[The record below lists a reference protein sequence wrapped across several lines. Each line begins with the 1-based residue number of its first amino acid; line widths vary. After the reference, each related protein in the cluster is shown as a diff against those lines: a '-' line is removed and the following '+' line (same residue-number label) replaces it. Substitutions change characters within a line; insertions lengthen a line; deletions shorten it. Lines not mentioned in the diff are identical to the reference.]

1 MPDPIKDLYSSLKST
16 KLFLDENDF
25 RQQLSKNPK
34 EVFDVVSKGKSTS
47 GLFIDYDDFENATGL
62 KKKNS
67 EKVSEDGGKDGTS
80 EVPLVS
86 GKPSK
91 GFEGLKPAKVQ
102 PVKVEV
108 PKQLREEEVK
118 IPKQVA
124 GAKVT
129 DEGQSYVS
137 NLVSS
142 LDRGFYKNLIG
153 NPVKGLGTLVEMG
166 TSAMTGGRVKE
177 GPVSD
182 ALMRFGNWF
191 NNAIDEVAPQDPEFK
206 NSLSDQFGQALG
218 QVGSLVLTGGVGAGG
233 RGAAIAEQAIPK
245 TATTVAGKIAA
256 KAAPTLRGVKE
267 LTKELAT
274 PASISAGLT
283 VGQSEFERAKEAGAT
298 DEQAFEAFYKNAA
311 VGSVLEK
318 IPVMQFLKRFNNATS
333 GGVANYIKTKGVA
346 GITGGLEE
354 ATTEVLQQIYANKT
368 AQDIYN
374 INQNIFEGLTES
386 GGIGFGV
393 GFLLNAM
400 GAQAKTLRRQGKEQE
415 AQTLENQEQE
425 FKAKAE
431 GVPPAPPGAAPVVEE
446 SVVDK
451 LEKRYN
457 ELVEIV
463 NSQERKVG
471 QPKTKEELEI
481 GNVLQR
487 LDELKAEEEATA
499 EVAPQVPAA
508 PAKAEVVSIDE
519 KETIRQMK
527 PFTDEMAN
535 IERKFENRGLKI
547 DTDYDNEI
555 IVTDRQGNIL
565 DPEEIPS
572 DIADLA
578 AAYEQATM
586 KLGEFDQVAREKALA
601 ESRKVEEVV
610 GEEVAPQ
617 VPAAPKVEPV
627 RQLGTG
633 ANVYFE
639 NDKYRVNDYKDKTLL
654 NVQGTGDAG
663 VIANLEFSTPDE
675 AVSVAKT
682 LNSLYP
688 QGVPEAVLLD
698 KVVEDIKTGKYK
710 EQIVGE
716 EAAPQVP
723 AAPITKEEIKT
734 EEDAIPEPS
743 PEGLLQPQQ
752 ERIGEEGGER
762 RGVESPVERL
772 AATQKSKTEAAQKE
786 VEKRLKKYAA
796 PEGKQT
802 EVNKLVNEVYKFN
815 NQRRG
820 RLGLK
825 STEGLKRRNELLIE
839 AKRLGFETR
848 VDSEGRIK
856 VKGAKAIDKSYSN
869 MAIDKNFVPLEQR
882 GQKIKNLFDR
892 INGLADAYG
901 YDFGFFMPN
910 VIVGADGRKMDN
922 RQIKN
927 ALQDLNN
934 GIPSKG
940 ANAILNSLQEMA
952 ESGYIEVRVGQ
963 DVTRLPI
970 DEYFNELEKDAKERD
985 IELALS
991 QELDTLP
998 ERYLVK
1004 WVEEMAD
1011 EQSFEKEEYEP
1022 TTEEAEAEG
1031 GKERETAATREQAI
1045 REAKRGAVPPLR
1057 RGAPTAKRGEEIK
1070 EEVVPPVP
1078 PTPPKPEEEEEY
1090 VPEEK
1095 DKSLLNRLYTAKNIP
1110 EEARIGFEREG
1121 LRYQTKSQKE
1131 AELVAKG
1138 VIDELGIDEA
1148 LNLANSFEFDGDVN
1162 SLIYAESLNRLA
1174 EMEKQAK
1181 TKEEKQAL
1189 AKRFAEVGI
1198 QYGEKSQYG
1207 GRFNAA
1213 INYFYQK
1220 SPLGIVIME
1229 NIKREEETELDAL
1242 KQELEGKKAEPSI
1255 RTSEA
1260 KVQAARQKRAALKEK
1275 YKKGKGGGLTLTTGG
1290 LTKEGI
1296 EYVGELAVTYIQE
1309 GVANVEV
1316 IIQRI
1321 FLDLKDVMGKSIDEE
1336 TAKQVEGEVRK
1347 TFKET
1352 KGKSVLNRIRKRL
1365 EKLSKKK
1372 QDEVVRKSFN
1382 QIIESGGLEYDDFRK
1397 IIAEVTGY
1405 PELTEQEQAR
1415 FIELVTKTNVVERMA
1430 EKAREDRTEQ
1440 SLRDFRNAE
1449 IEAGKAARELNQL
1462 IWNKPDIVKR
1472 LTSIMQLSTLG
1483 IPALINNPIY
1493 NIWNQATLRLPVGLF
1508 NDLVDRGI
1516 TLAAQ
1521 ATGTEYQRE
1530 YNVLGTQKEFFKKLG
1545 FGTKE
1550 SIEQLVTGLN
1560 RQDYIQKEVGGQK
1573 IQPLQAAK
1581 DLWASFTGK
1590 KKLTT
1595 AQTWDKAIQATAGV
1609 PAEAIARTLN
1619 IGDKPQRFAAEG
1631 AQAAAFA
1638 KSFGLKDL
1646 DYKLFI
1652 EFPREEAYRMYK
1664 SQGLSDAEAAK
1675 KADYIKDVIIK
1686 EGQRATFQQDNL
1698 VNTALSA
1705 VFNTV
1710 FGKGEE
1716 TGLANLVKATT
1727 VSPYIKIP
1735 TNAFWSYYNLVNPEI
1750 ALLQSFA
1757 HGGRAFYLNK
1767 AGEENKAKL
1776 ALRESRY
1783 WLAHAV
1789 TGMAMKAVVIALVKA
1804 AVYNAG
1810 SDEEESK
1817 REREGKAF
1825 YEGQGTVNIDKLNA
1839 VLSGQ
1844 DPTKVTTGLLIPN
1857 RWFGQWGT
1865 VGNAIARK
1873 YENMTPEQRKTEADY
1888 YDFMLGE
1895 LSTDVL
1901 QELEQGVFANT
1912 SSLLSYLNTGNP
1924 NRYLV
1929 NTLNMF
1935 TNIVHPAALAQISR
1949 AKIPNYTTQ
1958 KADTFLKELE
1968 NSMLARSSFIRELT
1982 GKYPPSKISI
1992 WGEPI
1997 QKQGGTIQKLFNITR
2012 VNKDMFARPLY
2023 DDAKKYNDINFFPP
2037 AVTSSLNGKQLTVD
2051 QTRVLQ
2057 EFVGAARKARIAPYV
2072 NDSAKIEGYNVLY
2085 SELTD
2090 PEDKKKVLNYLYEV
2104 GRLDGLSKFYNQYK
2118 DLKPKEKPD
2127 DFLKELQF
2135 DLFKTL
2141 QKYKKKE

>member
-34 EVFDVVSKGKSTS
+34 EVFDVVSKGKLTS
-47 GLFIDYDDFENATGL
+47 GLFIDYDDFENVTGL

-67 EKVSEDGGKDGTS
+67 EKVSEDGGKAGTS

-91 GFEGLKPAKVQ
+91 GFEGLKPAKIQ
-102 PVKVEV
+102 PVKVEI
-108 PKQLREEEVK
+108 PKQLKEEEVK

-166 TSAMTGGRVKE
+166 TSAMTGGKVKE

-400 GAQAKTLRRQGKEQE
+400 GAQAKTLRQQGKEQE

-431 GVPPAPPGAAPVVEE
+431 GAPAPAAPPPPAAPTVEE
-446 SVVDK
+446 I
-451 LEKRYN
+451 
-457 ELVEIV
+457 VE
-463 NSQERKVG
+463 
-471 QPKTKEELEI
+471 TKAI
-481 GNVLQR
+481 P
-487 LDELKAEEEATA
+487 
-499 EVAPQVPAA
+499 EVAPQVPA
-508 PAKAEVVSIDE
+508 
-519 KETIRQMK
+519 T
-527 PFTDEMAN
+527 
-535 IERKFENRGLKI
+535 
-547 DTDYDNEI
+547 
-555 IVTDRQGNIL
+555 
-565 DPEEIPS
+565 
-572 DIADLA
+572 
-578 AAYEQATM
+578 
-586 KLGEFDQVAREKALA
+586 
-601 ESRKVEEVV
+601 
-610 GEEVAPQ
+610 
-617 VPAAPKVEPV
+617 PKVEPV

-639 NDKYRVNDYKDKTLL
+639 NDKYRVNDYKGKTLL

-663 VIANLEFSTPDE
+663 VIANLEFNTPDE

-716 EAAPQVP
+716 EVAPQVP
-723 AAPITKEEIKT
+723 AAPIEEELPFGETAPREVKETKEETNIKKRALNIEPLNPLVEVMQYFISGGKINPSALEEFFGKETRTGMGKINVEERRSRTSLTDNKAPSIDELAEKLTGVDRT
-734 EEDAIPEPS
+734 EQFREFRDAIEEALKNFSGTKQMSEELVRDYDIDYLKQKRLAELEDINKEVEDETRLFVSQIPEAQQEEILRVLDKFRDNQGFINWRAIAGEYESGFEPILLELSEPSQKIIEDAIKQIQETGRISGISTEALPVTAEEKAKETVKPKQDAIPEPS

-786 VEKRLKKYAA
+786 V
-796 PEGKQT
+796 
-802 EVNKLVNEVYKFN
+802 
-815 NQRRG
+815 
-820 RLGLK
+820 
-825 STEGLKRRNELLIE
+825 
-839 AKRLGFETR
+839 
-848 VDSEGRIK
+848 
-856 VKGAKAIDKSYSN
+856 
-869 MAIDKNFVPLEQR
+869 
-882 GQKIKNLFDR
+882 
-892 INGLADAYG
+892 
-901 YDFGFFMPN
+901 
-910 VIVGADGRKMDN
+910 
-922 RQIKN
+922 
-927 ALQDLNN
+927 
-934 GIPSKG
+934 
-940 ANAILNSLQEMA
+940 
-952 ESGYIEVRVGQ
+952 
-963 DVTRLPI
+963 
-970 DEYFNELEKDAKERD
+970 
-985 IELALS
+985 
-991 QELDTLP
+991 
-998 ERYLVK
+998 
-1004 WVEEMAD
+1004 
-1011 EQSFEKEEYEP
+1011 
-1022 TTEEAEAEG
+1022 
-1031 GKERETAATREQAI
+1031 
-1045 REAKRGAVPPLR
+1045 
-1057 RGAPTAKRGEEIK
+1057 
-1070 EEVVPPVP
+1070 VPPVP
-1078 PTPPKPEEEEEY
+1078 PTLPKPEGEEEY
-1090 VPEEK
+1090 VPKEK
-1095 DKSLLNRLYTAKNIP
+1095 DKALLNRLYTAKNIP

-1189 AKRFAEVGI
+1189 AKKFAEVGI

-1229 NIKREEETELDAL
+1229 NIKREEEFAKFSKNKEKSWKEAFDILKTELDAL
-1242 KQELEGKKAEPSI
+1242 KQELEGKKAEPLI

-1415 FIELVTKTNVVERMA
+1415 FIELVTKTNAVERMA

-1968 NSMLARSSFIRELT
+1968 NSMLTRSSFIRELT

>member
-47 GLFIDYDDFENATGL
+47 GLFIDYDDFENVTGL

-86 GKPSK
+86 EKPSK
-91 GFEGLKPAKVQ
+91 GFEGLKPAKIQ
-102 PVKVEV
+102 PVKVGI
-108 PKQLREEEVK
+108 PKQLKEEEVK

-191 NNAIDEVAPQDPEFK
+191 NNAIDEVAPQDTEFK

-400 GAQAKTLRRQGKEQE
+400 GAQAKTLRQQGKEQE

-425 FKAKAE
+425 FKARAE
-431 GVPPAPPGAAPVVEE
+431 GVPSPAAPPP
-446 SVVDK
+446 
-451 LEKRYN
+451 
-457 ELVEIV
+457 
-463 NSQERKVG
+463 
-471 QPKTKEELEI
+471 P
-481 GNVLQR
+481 
-487 LDELKAEEEATA
+487 
-499 EVAPQVPAA
+499 PAA
-508 PAKAEVVSIDE
+508 PAVEVTAEEVTPKEKYRVEYFNPEKGEMTHSFFDTREEGDKFTSSLTEQQKSKGVQAYFQETIEPSLKIEEVVTETPKAPEVKAE
-519 KETIRQMK
+519 
-527 PFTDEMAN
+527 
-535 IERKFENRGLKI
+535 G
-547 DTDYDNEI
+547 
-555 IVTDRQGNIL
+555 
-565 DPEEIPS
+565 
-572 DIADLA
+572 
-578 AAYEQATM
+578 
-586 KLGEFDQVAREKALA
+586 
-601 ESRKVEEVV
+601 V

-617 VPAAPKVEPV
+617 VPAAPE
-627 RQLGTG
+627 
-633 ANVYFE
+633 
-639 NDKYRVNDYKDKTLL
+639 
-654 NVQGTGDAG
+654 
-663 VIANLEFSTPDE
+663 IE
-675 AVSVAKT
+675 AKKADIERRRKEE
-682 LNSLYP
+682 LNSDKSFEGNRTQANSLRLP
-688 QGVPEAVLLD
+688 NNVLTKGEYVQINNVNISQD
-698 KVVEDIKTGKYK
+698 TTMPDYRTGKYK
-710 EQIVGE
+710 VQMISVDVNGRDGIVTLSDGNEIITPKISDLINAKYDAELAALGVGE

-1031 GKERETAATREQAI
+1031 GKESETAATREQAI

-1078 PTPPKPEEEEEY
+1078 PTPPKPKEEEGYESRER
-1090 VPEEK
+1090 
-1095 DKSLLNRLYTAKNIP
+1095 DKALLNRLYTAKNIP

-1229 NIKREEETELDAL
+1229 NIKREEEFAKFSKNKEKSWKEAFDILKTELDAL

-1415 FIELVTKTNVVERMA
+1415 FIELVTKTNVVEKMA

-1530 YNVLGTQKEFFKKLG
+1530 YNVIGTQKEFFKKLG

-1716 TGLANLVKATT
+1716 TGLANLVKTTT

-1750 ALLQSFA
+1750 ALLQAFA

-1767 AGEENKAKL
+1767 AGEDNQAKL

-1783 WLAHAV
+1783 WLAHSI

-1968 NSMLARSSFIRELT
+1968 NSMLTRSSFIRELT

-2104 GRLDGLSKFYNQYK
+2104 GRLDGLNKFYNQYK

>member
-34 EVFDVVSKGKSTS
+34 EVFDVVSKEKSTS
-47 GLFIDYDDFENATGL
+47 GLFIDFDDFESATGL
-62 KKKNS
+62 KKKIS
-67 EKVSEDGGKDGTS
+67 ESVSKAGGEAGTS
-80 EVPLVS
+80 EVPS
-86 GKPSK
+86 G
-91 GFEGLKPAKVQ
+91 FAGLKPAKVQ
-102 PVKVEV
+102 PVKVEI

-166 TSAMTGGRVKE
+166 TSAMTGGKVKE

-233 RGAAIAEQAIPK
+233 RGAAIAEQVIPK

-283 VGQSEFERAKEAGAT
+283 VGQSEFERAKQAGAT

-318 IPVMQFLKRFNNATS
+318 IPVMQFFKRFNNATN
-333 GGVANYIKTKGVA
+333 GGVVDYIKTKGVA

-374 INQNIFEGLTES
+374 VNQNIFEGLTES

-400 GAQAKTLRRQGKEQE
+400 GAQAKILRQQGKEQE

-425 FKAKAE
+425 FKARAE
-431 GVPPAPPGAAPVVEE
+431 GAPAPSALPTTPAVEE
-446 SVVDK
+446 IVETKVVP
-451 LEKRYN
+451 EVPA
-457 ELVEIV
+457 VEV
-463 NSQERKVG
+463 
-471 QPKTKEELEI
+471 KE
-481 GNVLQR
+481 
-487 LDELKAEEEATA
+487 
-499 EVAPQVPAA
+499 EVAPEV
-508 PAKAEVVSIDE
+508 KAEVV
-519 KETIRQMK
+519 
-527 PFTDEMAN
+527 A
-535 IERKFENRGLKI
+535 
-547 DTDYDNEI
+547 
-555 IVTDRQGNIL
+555 
-565 DPEEIPS
+565 
-572 DIADLA
+572 
-578 AAYEQATM
+578 
-586 KLGEFDQVAREKALA
+586 
-601 ESRKVEEVV
+601 
-610 GEEVAPQ
+610 EEVAPQ
-617 VPAAPKVEPV
+617 VPATPIEPI

-633 ANVYFE
+633 SNVYFE

-654 NVQGTGDAG
+654 NVQGTGDIG
-663 VIANLEFSTPDE
+663 VIANLEFNTPEE

-698 KVVEDIKTGKYK
+698 KVVEDIKAGKYK
-710 EQIVGE
+710 EQVGE

-723 AAPITKEEIKT
+723 ATPITEEEIKT
-734 EEDAIPEPS
+734 KEYAIPEPS
-743 PEGLLQPQQ
+743 PEGVLQPTQ

-815 NQRRG
+815 NQHRG

-882 GQKIKNLFDR
+882 GEKIKNLFDR

-910 VIVGADGRKMDN
+910 VIVGADGRKMGN

-985 IELALS
+985 MELALS

-998 ERYLVK
+998 EKDLVK

-1022 TTEEAEAEG
+1022 TTEEAEAKG
-1031 GKERETAATREQAI
+1031 GEEPETAATREQAI
-1045 REAKRGAVPPLR
+1045 REAKRGAVPPPR
-1057 RGAPTAKRGEEIK
+1057 RGAPPAKGGEEIK

-1078 PTPPKPEEEEEY
+1078 PTKPPKPEGEEEY
-1090 VPEEK
+1090 VPKEK
-1095 DKSLLNRLYTAKNIP
+1095 DKALLNRLYTAKNIP

-1189 AKRFAEVGI
+1189 AKKFAEVGI

-1229 NIKREEETELDAL
+1229 NIKREEEFAKFSKDKEKSWKEAFDILKTELDAL

-1260 KVQAARQKRAALKEK
+1260 KIQAARQKRAALKEK
-1275 YKKGKGGGLTLTTGG
+1275 YKKGKGGGLTLSSGG

-1321 FLDLKDVMGKSIDEE
+1321 FLDLKDVIGKSIDEE
-1336 TAKQVEGEVRK
+1336 TAKQVEDEVRK
-1347 TFKET
+1347 TFKEK

-1415 FIELVTKTNVVERMA
+1415 FIELVKKTNVVERMA

-1462 IWNKPDIVKR
+1462 IWNKPDIIKR

-1508 NDLVDRGI
+1508 NDLIDRGI

-1550 SIEQLVTGLN
+1550 SVEQLITGLN

-1595 AQTWDKAIQATAGV
+1595 AQTWDKAIQATVGV

-1652 EFPREEAYRMYK
+1652 EFPREEAYRIYK
-1664 SQGLSDAEAAK
+1664 SQGLSDVEAAR

-1767 AGEENKAKL
+1767 AGEKNKAKL

-1783 WLAHAV
+1783 WLAHSI
-1789 TGMAMKAVVIALVKA
+1789 TGIAMKAVVIALVKA

-1825 YEGQGTVNIDKLNA
+1825 YEGQGTINIDKLNA

-1844 DPTKVTTGLLIPN
+1844 DPTQVTTGLLIPN

-1949 AKIPNYTTQ
+1949 VKIPNYTTQ

-1968 NSMLARSSFIRELT
+1968 NSMLTRSSFIRELT

-2085 SELTD
+2085 SELKD
-2090 PEDKKKVLNYLYEV
+2090 PEDKKKVLNYLYEI
-2104 GRLDGLSKFYNQYK
+2104 GRLDGLNKFYNQYK